1 MFLQL
6 GEIREV
12 GIEVVSN
19 IRQDFVIDVAEYSV
33 LKDSAEIDRGYPT
46 INEHRILTLFTAS
59 KVGKY
64 TVIFKYHIG
73 PEIFVAK
80 VYVEVL

>member
-19 IRQDFVIDVAEYSV
+19 IRQDFVIDVAEYKV
-33 LKDSAEIDRGYPT
+33 VKDNIEIDRGYPT
-46 INEHRILTLFTAS
+46 IDNHKILTLFSATE
-59 KVGKY
+59 KGKY

-73 PEIFVAK
+73 AEIFIAK
-80 VYVEVL
+80 VYVEV